1 MLYLLLLSDVLT
13 CILSTTPIFCLIF
26 IVCPLFP
33 DNMVNLNGFPVTI
46 DSLTEGRCQGILSFK
61 LDMIYFPEIIHCVA
75 GGKKLK
81 EMVSID

>member
-1 MLYLLLLSDVLT
+1 
-13 CILSTTPIFCLIF
+13 
-26 IVCPLFP
+26 
-33 DNMVNLNGFPVTI
+33 MVNLNGFPVTI

-81 EMVSID
+81 EMVSIDLIAFDISVGFGVIPS